1 MQGEFVSTVLLPLG
15 LAFIMFSL
23 GVGLTAADFKRV
35 FRYPRAFAI
44 GVLCHFILLPL
55 VGFAVVKLFGVT
67 GALAVGFMIIAACP
81 TGTTSN
87 LLTYYA
93 RGDVALALSFTAVA
107 GLVSIV
113 SVPLILGWSLQ
124 HFLGAARQ
132 VDFPVG
138 MVMTQ
143 ILLLIGVPVVAGM
156 QLRAKAPVF
165 AVRWQKTLGTVS
177 AVVFA
182 LIVAAAIARNWALFK
197 EQTGTLAPLVF
208 SINITLL
215 LIGFGLARLAKVDMR
230 QSVTV
235 GIESSVQNATLAIVI
250 SSSILKDDVMML
262 PGAVYGVLMYVTG
275 IAFVFVMRRY
285 TPPLTAQEEA
295 AAQAAMH

>member
-1 MQGEFVSTVLLPLG
+1 MQGEFVSSVLLPLG

-23 GVGLTAADFKRV
+23 GVGLTLADFKRV
-35 FRYPRAFAI
+35 FRHPRAFGI

-55 VGFAVVKLFGVT
+55 VGFAVVKLFGIT
-67 GALAVGFMIIAACP
+67 GALAVGFMIVAACP

-93 RGDVALALSFTAVA
+93 RGDVALALSFTATA
-107 GLVSIV
+107 GLASIV
-113 SVPLILGWSLQ
+113 TVPLILGWALTY
-124 HFLGAARQ
+124 FMDGTKQ
-132 VDFPVG
+132 VTFPVG

-143 ILLLIGVPVVAGM
+143 IFLLIGAPVGAGM
-156 QLRAKAPVF
+156 YLRAKWPVF
-165 AVRWQKTLGTVS
+165 AVRWQKPLSTVA
-177 AVVFA
+177 AVVFV

-197 EQTGTLAPLVF
+197 EQTGSLAPLVF
-208 SINITLL
+208 SINAIMLAL
-215 LIGFGLARLAKVDMR
+215 GFGLARLAKVEIR
-230 QSVTV
+230 QAATV
-235 GIESSVQNATLAIVI
+235 GIESAVQNTTLAIVI

-285 TPPLTAQEEA
+285 APPLSAQEEA

>member
-1 MQGEFVSTVLLPLG
+1 VQGEFVSSVLLPLG

-23 GVGLTAADFKRV
+23 GVGLTLADFKRV

-44 GVLCHFILLPL
+44 GVLCHFVLLPL

-93 RGDVALALSFTAVA
+93 RGDVALALSFTAMAGVA
-107 GLVSIV
+107 SIV
-113 SVPLILGWSLQ
+113 TVPLILGWSMQ
-124 HFLGAARQ
+124 HFMGAAQQ
-132 VDFPVG
+132 VAFPVG
-138 MVMTQ
+138 QVMTQ
-143 ILLLIGVPVVAGM
+143 IFVLLGPPVAAGM
-156 QLRAKAPVF
+156 YLRAKAPDF
-165 AVRWQKTLGTVS
+165 AARWQKPLGTIAAILFV
-177 AVVFA
+177 

-197 EQTGTLAPLVF
+197 EQTGALAPLVF
-208 SINITLL
+208 SINVTMLI
-215 LIGFGLARLAKVDMR
+215 IGFGLSRLAKVDLR
-230 QSVTV
+230 QAATV

-275 IAFVFVMRRY
+275 IAFVFIMRRY
-285 TPPLTAQEEA
+285 APPLSAQEEA

>member
-177 AVVFA
+177 AIVFT

>member
-1 MQGEFVSTVLLPLG
+1 VQGDFVSTVLLPLG

-23 GVGLTAADFKRV
+23 GIGLTSADFKRV
-35 FRYPRAFAI
+35 FRFPRAFAI

-55 VGFAVVKLFGVT
+55 VGFAVVKFFGIT
-67 GALAVGFMIIAACP
+67 GALAVGFMIVAACP

-124 HFLGAARQ
+124 YFLGASRQ
-132 VDFPVG
+132 IDFPAG
-138 MVMTQ
+138 QVMTQ
-143 ILLLIGVPVVAGM
+143 ILIIMGLPVAAGM
-156 QLRAKAPVF
+156 WLRARAPAF
-165 AVRWQKTLGTVS
+165 SMKWQKTLGTVS

-197 EQTGTLAPLVF
+197 DQTGTLAPLVF
-208 SINITLL
+208 SINVTMLV
-215 LIGFGLARLAKVDMR
+215 IGFGLARLAKVDLR

-275 IAFVFVMRRY
+275 IAFVFIVRRFA
-285 TPPLTAQEEA
+285 PPLTAQEEA
-295 AAQAAMH
+295 AALAAMH

>member
-1 MQGEFVSTVLLPLG
+1 MQGDFVSTVLLPLG

-23 GVGLTAADFKRV
+23 GIGLTSADFKRV
-35 FRYPRAFAI
+35 FRFPRAFAI

-55 VGFAVVKLFGVT
+55 VGFAVVKFFGIT
-67 GALAVGFMIIAACP
+67 GALAVGFMIVAACP

-124 HFLGAARQ
+124 YFLGASRQ
-132 VDFPVG
+132 IDFPAG
-138 MVMTQ
+138 QVMTQ
-143 ILLLIGVPVVAGM
+143 ILIIMGLPVAAGM
-156 QLRAKAPVF
+156 WLRARAPAF
-165 AVRWQKTLGTVS
+165 SMKWQKTLGTVS

-197 EQTGTLAPLVF
+197 DQTGTLAPLVF
-208 SINITLL
+208 SINVTMLV
-215 LIGFGLARLAKVDMR
+215 IGFGLARLAKVDLR

-275 IAFVFVMRRY
+275 IAFVFIVRRFA
-285 TPPLTAQEEA
+285 PPLTAQEEA
-295 AAQAAMH
+295 AALAAMH